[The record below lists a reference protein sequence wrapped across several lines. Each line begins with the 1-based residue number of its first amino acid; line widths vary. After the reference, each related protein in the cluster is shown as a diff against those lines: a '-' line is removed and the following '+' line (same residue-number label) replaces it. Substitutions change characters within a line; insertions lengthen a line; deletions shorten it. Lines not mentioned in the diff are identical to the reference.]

1 MNRGRKILLTR
12 RELVLGLLW
21 ISPRRLDELNGF
33 EDVIDLFLKAGV
45 ARLRDG
51 VVELNKEHLHPVT
64 RETARK
70 VAEAILESK
79 GNIIIKNTK
88 TRPS

>member
-1 MNRGRKILLTR
+1 MSEGRKVLLTR

-21 ISPRRLDELNGF
+21 ISPRKLDELRGF
-33 EDVIDLFLKAGV
+33 EDVLDLFLRAGV

-51 VVELNKEHLHPVT
+51 VVELDKEHLHPVT

-79 GNIIIKNTK
+79 GNIIIKRSGS
-88 TRPS
+88 RPS